1 MKYKQTGTNSWTIE
15 VQENGKTK
23 ALFIEFPQDALN
35 QVGWDVGDTLIW
47 EELDHGAWSIKK
59 KDLKEP
65 TTNDPEPERYYDWM
79 LWKLRQVRDN

>member
-23 ALFIEFPQDALN
+23 ELFIEFPQDALN

-79 LWKLRQVRDN
+79 LWKLRQVRNN